1 MALLCINLCRTAL
14 LKVVKVCD
22 NGKEP
27 TQYQLLRVK
36 NMLYCIS
43 TSLQSNQFTYTLYTV
58 HNNNII
64 MCVDWNQDKR
74 FNRQMTSKIFTKDT
88 TYHQICVDNV
98 NEVIGLWC
106 LKVDKDTDETT
117 LIHNKLQI
125 IL

>member
-1 MALLCINLCRTAL
+1 
-14 LKVVKVCD
+14 
-22 NGKEP
+22 
-27 TQYQLLRVK
+27 
-36 NMLYCIS
+36 MLYCIS

-106 LKVDKDTDETT
+106 LKVDKETDETT

-125 IL
+125 VL